1 MEALAVALAGYTS
14 LSEAANGSIR
24 PVDRLHA
31 LGMGQRYREAQRE
44 AALICLG
51 GDLIRYSRSRVDS
64 AQGDCVEKLA
74 SLLHKGRPETRMA
87 VAIQAIHEF
96 HAPACQICKGRT
108 DATGIFSVPDP
119 PEGWEEG
126 DGPVPMRVCPSC
138 NGTGMRRWTDADRSH
153 ALGTNAKRL
162 RDQFADA
169 YILISEAIWLAEQAG
184 MRLVNRW

>member
-74 SLLHKGRPETRMA
+74 NLLKGREETRMA

-108 DATGIFSVPDP
+108 DATGIFSVPAP
-119 PEGWEEG
+119 QEGWKEG

-138 NGTGMRRWTDADRSH
+138 NGTGVKKWGRKERTDSLGFDSRKVEALLSEAHFLISH
-153 ALGTNAKRL
+153 ATWLSDQYGTR
-162 RDQFADA
+162 
-169 YILISEAIWLAEQAG
+169 E
-184 MRLVNRW
+184 VNRW